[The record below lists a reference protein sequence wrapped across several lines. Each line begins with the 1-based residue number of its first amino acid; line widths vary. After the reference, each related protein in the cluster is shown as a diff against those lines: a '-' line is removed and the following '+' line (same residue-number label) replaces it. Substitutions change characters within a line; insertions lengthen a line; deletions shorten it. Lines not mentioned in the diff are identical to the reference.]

1 MSQAIEWRK
10 STRSG
15 SENECVE
22 VGVATSKQAR

>member
-1 MSQAIEWRK
+1 MSNPNDWRK

-22 VGVATSKQAR
+22 VRLEEASS